1 MSAIVGEEDKKERRM
16 PSYGKVHSAES
27 TRYTKS
33 LLKLKQQEYLM
44 ERNLANSME
53 NARFLEPE
61 ILRSVLGSVSDVTRN
76 R

>member
-1 MSAIVGEEDKKERRM
+1 MSAIVREEDKKRV
-16 PSYGKVHSAES
+16 PSYGKMHSAGNA
-27 TRYTKS
+27 RYKKS

-44 ERNLANSME
+44 EKSLANSME

-61 ILRSVLGSVSDVTRN
+61 ILRSVLDSVSDVARN